1 MFAFNSC
8 KSDKGEFRK
17 TMKMKQSY
25 SSFSYGPILTVIGLA
40 LLVAITVFSYFQLRS
55 MDNRMAKA
63 ETQIVESMQ
72 KSTAVVNFINSALS
86 SQQEAK

>member
-1 MFAFNSC
+1 MQ
-8 KSDKGEFRK
+8 KRQRRILK

-25 SSFSYGPILTVIGLA
+25 SSFSYGPILTIIGLA

-86 SQQEAK
+86 AQQEAK

>member
-1 MFAFNSC
+1 
-8 KSDKGEFRK
+8 
-17 TMKMKQSY
+17 MKMKQSY
-25 SSFSYGPILTVIGLA
+25 SSLSYGPILTILGLA
-40 LLVAITVFSYFQLRS
+40 LLVAVTVFSYFQLRS

>member
-1 MFAFNSC
+1 
-8 KSDKGEFRK
+8 
-17 TMKMKQSY
+17 MKMKQSY
-25 SSFSYGPILTVIGLA
+25 SSFSYGPILTIIGLA

-63 ETQIVESMQ
+63 EKQIVESMQ

-86 SQQEAK
+86 AQQEAK

>member
-1 MFAFNSC
+1 
-8 KSDKGEFRK
+8 
-17 TMKMKQSY
+17 MKQSY
-25 SSFSYGPILTVIGLA
+25 SSFSYGPILTIIGLA

-63 ETQIVESMQ
+63 EKQIVESMQ

-86 SQQEAK
+86 AQQKAK

>member
-1 MFAFNSC
+1 
-8 KSDKGEFRK
+8 
-17 TMKMKQSY
+17 MKMKQSY
-25 SSFSYGPILTVIGLA
+25 SSFSYGPILTIIGLA

-63 ETQIVESMQ
+63 EKQIVESMQ

-86 SQQEAK
+86 AQQQAK

>member
-1 MFAFNSC
+1 
-8 KSDKGEFRK
+8 
-17 TMKMKQSY
+17 MKMKQSY
-25 SSFSYGPILTVIGLA
+25 SSFSYGPILTIIGLA

-63 ETQIVESMQ
+63 EKQIVESMQ

-86 SQQEAK
+86 AQQKAK